1 MTIKELKERLEQ
13 RIKDEKEMKKFA
25 VCKYGE
31 GLHEGESIALQEALF
46 YITLLEGYHEE
57 SND

>member
-1 MTIKELKERLEQ
+1 MTIKELKDRLEE
-13 RIKDEKEMKKFA
+13 RIKNEKEMAKFA

-46 YITLLEGYHEE
+46 YVTLLEGYNEAG
-57 SND
+57 SN